1 MTDIISTGIAIDSS
15 DAVKAKKD
23 LDNLA
28 TTGEKVDTA
37 LDKVQKAG
45 DRTGKTLATLSA
57 NTRKVADSSAEMVK
71 HMEGLNSAQARQEA
85 LLKQIGSSFA
95 GLTQAIL
102 GSAAATRQQQQATQA
117 AAKATQEQSK
127 AAQDA
132 AKAKKAEAQ
141 AAKEAAQAARQ
152 AQQQAE
158 REAATRASAAA
169 AAERYIQKLRDEVRL
184 HGASRAQIEAHR
196 AAQMGLTAEQQKTA
210 RALGGQ
216 LDALERNK
224 RSMSGFQTIAANV
237 GTAVAVAFAAKKVYD
252 FADSLFKASAEAQRL
267 RTTLQFATGNAE
279 KDFSYVTRVADDLGL
294 QFSSTA
300 DAYAKFAAAAKG
312 TTLEGEGARRVFES
326 ISKAAAVMGLSS
338 EQASGALLALQQMIS
353 KGTVQAEELR
363 GQLGERLPGSFQIAA
378 RAMGVTTAELG
389 KLLEQGQVVASDFLP
404 KFAAEL
410 ERSLGDAPERAANR
424 LDASMNRLD
433 NAWGKFK
440 RTVGD
445 SGVSEYMA
453 SRYNLVTDAL
463 DGITESMQSAERA
476 GGGFISQAVAG
487 TGAVLAF
494 LNPLNA
500 ISPSAQ
506 SAGGKLKE
514 AETRLKEL
522 QERARHGVDVSVE
535 MGQLVLLI
543 AKLRQAKAEIDGFSA
558 GAGRGSVNPPTI
570 AQMAAQ
576 RAQLDGELSA
586 YFSENARQTKAQV
599 RTEEIGKAIAANAKL
614 VKSVNER
621 LTGEER
627 INALLKL
634 RTTLETE
641 VSNINEKYKD
651 KKGPKTPDTTRRD
664 DKAQLAFDLEDIRSD
679 QERALNTI
687 TNKEQLL
694 DAQRSASLVREED
707 YWEQKK
713 KLQADGDRVRE
724 EALTKEIERMRKETF
739 SGANAT
745 ADKLANDRKIKASE
759 TELAKQREN
768 AAARQEVLSIQQ
780 KSALEQIV
788 IQYKQ
793 AEAAAQSY
801 VDTISRQNQRDLDS
815 MGLGSFQRQ
824 INSRINQREDQHL
837 GRVEQ
842 LQGQFRANQITK
854 EQLEKYLEIEESAY
868 QRSLQ
873 LDREYWD
880 KKREQQK
887 DGLLGAQEALQN
899 YIDEIDNA
907 YERSSKLFSEG
918 LDSLTDG
925 LTGLLTG
932 DKGQTLRDFG
942 KKFVDQIT
950 KGIVEQQFTKPIAQW
965 LQSQLSDPESGLGN
979 FFGGLLGGNKDGS
992 TLLGDLLGV
1001 GGSKTGASARGSS
1014 MGNPIYVKSVD
1025 SLLGSASTGSAG
1037 GGGGGLLGSLIGGAA
1052 SLFGGFSNSTA
1063 GTLANALPGDSLDN
1077 LFKLTG
1083 GWKGWDEGGYTGNGG
1098 KHEIAGAVHRG
1109 EYVVNAEATR
1119 ALGLSFLERLNRA
1132 GHGYASGGFARSVA
1146 TGNLQAPS
1154 SSAYHYSPTINVD
1167 GDIDKRTANQ
1177 LSNRL
1182 SREQRIAQ
1190 ARMR

>member
-28 TTGEKVDTA
+28 GAGDKVDSA
-37 LDKVQKAG
+37 LNKIDKASS
-45 DRTGKTLATLSA
+45 RSGKSLATLSE
-57 NTRKVADSSAEMVK
+57 NTRKAADTSAQLVK
-71 HMEGLNSAQARQEA
+71 HMEGMNAAQRRQEA
-85 LLKQIGSSFA
+85 LLKEIGSAFG

-102 GSAAATRQQQQATQA
+102 SATNATREQQRQETEATKARRAAAQA
-117 AAKATQEQSK
+117 ARE
-127 AAQDA
+127 A
-132 AKAKKAEAQ
+132 AKAKREEEK
-141 AAKEAAQAARQ
+141 AAKEAARAARE
-152 AQQQAE
+152 QQLAAE
-158 REAATRASAAA
+158 REAAAKASASA

-184 HGASRAQIEAHR
+184 HSASRAQIEAHR
-196 AAQMGLTAEQQKTA
+196 AAQMGLTAEQRKTA
-210 RALGGQ
+210 AALGAQIDGLNAAKSAMGGFSQ
-216 LDALERNK
+216 AAAAAGSVVAGAFVARRVYEFADAL
-224 RSMSGFQTIAANV
+224 FQ
-237 GTAVAVAFAAKKVYD
+237 
-252 FADSLFKASAEAQRL
+252 ASAEAQRI
-267 RTTLQFATGNAE
+267 RTTLQFATGDSA
-279 KDFSYVTRVADDLGL
+279 KDFAYVTKIADDLGL

-389 KLLEQGQVVASDFLP
+389 KMLEQGQVVASDFLP

-410 ERSLGDAPERAANR
+410 EKSLGDAPERAAQR
-424 LDASMNRLD
+424 LDASVNRME
-433 NAWGKFK
+433 NSWGRLK
-440 RTVGD
+440 RVIGD
-445 SGVSEYMA
+445 SGVSESMA
-453 SRYNLVTDAL
+453 AGYDRLGAGMNVLADSIERMGRAESFGDWLTAAFQKADNLKEELAYAEKNLAALQAKGAATSSNPYLRNAYADAQALVNKLREALGVLRSL
-463 DGITESMQSAERA
+463 DGV
-476 GGGFISQAVAG
+476 GG
-487 TGAVLAF
+487 
-494 LNPLNA
+494 
-500 ISPSAQ
+500 
-506 SAGGKLKE
+506 
-514 AETRLKEL
+514 
-522 QERARHGVDVSVE
+522 
-535 MGQLVLLI
+535 
-543 AKLRQAKAEIDGFSA
+543 A
-558 GAGRGSVNPPTI
+558 GAGRGSINPPTI
-570 AQMAAQ
+570 AQIEAR
-576 RAQLDGELSA
+576 RAQFQGELSS
-586 YFSENARQTKAQV
+586 YLSDNSRQTKAQIREEEYGKARKRAADLITKAEGDQNAILKIQAAL
-599 RTEEIGKAIAANAKL
+599 RTEIA
-614 VKSVNER
+614 
-621 LTGEER
+621 
-627 INALLKL
+627 
-634 RTTLETE
+634 
-641 VSNINEKYKD
+641 NIDEKYKD
-651 KKGPKTPDTTRRD
+651 KKGAKTRDTTRQDSR
-664 DKAQLAFDLEDIRSD
+664 AQLAFDLEDIRSD

-793 AEAAAQSY
+793 AEAAAKSY
-801 VDTISRQNQRDLDS
+801 VDTIARQNQRDLDS

-854 EQLEKYLEIEESAY
+854 EQLDKYLEIEESAY

-907 YERSSKLFSEG
+907 YERTGKLFSEG

-932 DKGQTLRDFG
+932 DKGQSLKDFG

-965 LQSQLSDPESGLGN
+965 LQNQLSDPESGLGN

-1001 GGSKTGASARGSS
+1001 GGSKTGANARGSS
-1014 MGNPIYVKSVD
+1014 MGNPLYVKSVD
-1025 SLLGSASTGSAG
+1025 SLLGSGGAGSSSG
-1037 GGGGGLLGSLIGGAA
+1037 SGGGLLGSLIGAAA
-1052 SLFGGFSNSTA
+1052 SAFGGFSNSTA

-1077 LFKLTG
+1077 LLKLTG
-1083 GWKGWDEGGYTGNGG
+1083 GWKGWAEGGYTGSGD
-1098 KHEIAGAVHRG
+1098 
-1109 EYVVNAEATR
+1109 VVNAEATR

-1132 GHGYASGGFARSVA
+1132 GHGYANGGYVRSIA
-1146 TGNLQAPS
+1146 AGNLQAPS
-1154 SSAYHYSPTINVD
+1154 SSTYHYSPSINVN